1 MSLHIQDLVSIVQSA
16 KGIFYFWVTSYHTGD
31 FSIYRFRYV
40 AKASTKQFFPP
51 RVYLMNSG
59 KKMDNYNTI
68 EKKNRPRGQKN
79 NNNKIINK

>member
-16 KGIFYFWVTSYHTGD
+16 KDIFLLLGNKLPSGD

-40 AKASTKQFFPP
+40 AKASMKQFFHP

-68 EKKNRPRGQKN
+68 EKKEQTKKAKN
-79 NNNKIINK
+79 NK